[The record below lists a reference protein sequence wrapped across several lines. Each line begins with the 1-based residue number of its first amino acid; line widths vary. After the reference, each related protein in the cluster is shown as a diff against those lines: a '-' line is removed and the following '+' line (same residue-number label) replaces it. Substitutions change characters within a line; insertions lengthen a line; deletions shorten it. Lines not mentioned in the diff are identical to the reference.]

1 MFVHFLMY
9 ANILLIF
16 RIFVVPNKFLIL
28 VFTSLVYYELVHS
41 DASYLPSC
49 TLILVCQAFLTLVI
63 VVVFEWCSRAD
74 VSGH

>member
-9 ANILLIF
+9 ANVLLIF
-16 RIFVVPNKFLIL
+16 IIFVVPNKFLIL
-28 VFTSLVYYELVHS
+28 VFTALVYYEQVHS
-41 DASYLPSC
+41 DASYLPTC
-49 TLILVCQAFLTLVI
+49 TLTLVYQASLTVVI